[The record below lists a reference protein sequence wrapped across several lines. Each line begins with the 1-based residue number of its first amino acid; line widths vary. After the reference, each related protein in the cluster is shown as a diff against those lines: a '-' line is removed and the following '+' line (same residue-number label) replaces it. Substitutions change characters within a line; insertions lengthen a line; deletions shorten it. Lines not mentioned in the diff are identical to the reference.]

1 MFLSYIVSRCSR
13 LGSRLWQSYLASG
26 VLHPLCRQLRSQAG
40 KYELHAAF
48 FAPNNDD
55 NISSLKTIVSHPP
68 SSLLVILSDIQEAP
82 PRSPSYKTSI
92 CQLSI
97 YIVHKSLL
105 FNSNTMAWFIIGTKI
120 IKKQCFSNFSKFPN

>member
-68 SSLLVILSDIQEAP
+68 SSLIVILSDIQEAP

-97 YIVHKSLL
+97 YIVHKSPL
-105 FNSNTMAWFIIGTKI
+105 FNSNKIVWFIIGTKT
-120 IKKQCFSNFSKFPN
+120 IKKQCFSIFSKFPN

>member
-13 LGSRLWQSYLASG
+13 LGSRLWHSYLASG

-97 YIVHKSLL
+97 YIVYKSLL

>member
-13 LGSRLWQSYLASG
+13 GCGTAESY
-26 VLHPLCRQLRSQAG
+26 PLCRQLRSQAG

-68 SSLLVILSDIQEAP
+68 SSLLVIPSDIQEAP

-105 FNSNTMAWFIIGTKI
+105 FNSNTMVWFIIGTKI